1 MNMTTTNRTRWLTL
15 IGTIITQFA
24 LGSVY
29 TWSLFNGPLANKL
42 SEPVSQ
48 VAFSFGLL
56 SLALA
61 LSSSVAGKLQDR
73 FGVRRVSVA
82 AGLMLGVGLC
92 LTAWSSNL
100 MLLWL
105 CAGVLVGLADG
116 AGYLMTLSN
125 CVKWFP
131 ERKGL
136 ISAFAIG
143 SYGLGQPGL

>member
-1 MNMTTTNRTRWLTL
+1 MNMATTNRTRWLTL

-61 LSSSVAGKLQDR
+61 FSSSVAGKLQDR

-82 AGLMLGVGLC
+82 
-92 LTAWSSNL
+92 
-100 MLLWL
+100 
-105 CAGVLVGLADG
+105 GVLHHHSS
-116 AGYLMTLSN
+116 AGQRA
-125 CVKWFP
+125 P
-131 ERKGL
+131 ER
-136 ISAFAIG
+136 G
-143 SYGLGQPGL
+143 SRLRRQIVYRPFIKPGRRDVIRRPH